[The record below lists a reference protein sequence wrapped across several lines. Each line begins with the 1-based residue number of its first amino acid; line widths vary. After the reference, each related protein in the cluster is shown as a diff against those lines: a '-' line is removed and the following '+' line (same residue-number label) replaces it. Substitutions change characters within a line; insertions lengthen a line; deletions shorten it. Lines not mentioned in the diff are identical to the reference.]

1 MTAAPEIHV
10 VDDDPA
16 VRDSLRM
23 LLEASGQTVKVY
35 ADAESFI
42 AAGMKGNGPGC
53 VVADVRMPGLSGL
66 DLLRILQDRDI
77 DLPLIVITGHADVS
91 MAVQA
96 LKEGASD
103 FIEKPFDDAVF
114 LAAVNKAL
122 SGSQRAWVERRR
134 LDGIEARANSLTPRE
149 YEVMILVAQGL
160 SNKAA
165 AAELGISVRTVEI
178 HRARVMEKM
187 AADSLSVLVRM
198 VLELE
203 ESGRLVHDGDDEA
216 ETA

>member
-23 LLEASGQTVKVY
+23 LLEASGHAVHVY

-42 AAGMKGNGPGC
+42 AEGMKADGPGC
-53 VVADVRMPGLSGL
+53 VISDVRMPGMSGL
-66 DLLRILQDRDI
+66 GLLRVLQDRDI

-96 LKEGASD
+96 LKEGAAD
-103 FIEKPFDDAVF
+103 FIEKPFDDSVF

-122 SGSQRAWVERRR
+122 SGSQRAWIERRR
-134 LDGIEARANSLTPRE
+134 LDGIEARASSLTPRE

-203 ESGRLVHDGDDEA
+203 ESGRLVHDGDEGGA
-216 ETA
+216 

>member
-1 MTAAPEIHV
+1 MLVAPVVHV

-16 VRDSLRM
+16 VRDALRM
-23 LLEASGQTVKVY
+23 LLDAAGHAVKAY
-35 ADAESFI
+35 PDAESFV
-42 AAGMKGNGPGC
+42 AEGMTMPGAGC
-53 VVADVRMPGLSGL
+53 VVADVRMPGMSGL
-66 DLLRILQDRDI
+66 DLLRILQDRGI
-77 DLPLIVITGHADVS
+77 ELPLIVITGHADVS

-103 FIEKPFDDAVF
+103 FIEKPFDDSIFLSAVT
-114 LAAVNKAL
+114 KAL
-122 SGSQRAWVERRR
+122 ARCERALAERRR
-134 LDGIEARANSLTPRE
+134 LDGIEERANSLTPRE
-149 YEVMILVAQGL
+149 YEVMILIAQGL

-187 AADSLSVLVRM
+187 AADSLSALVRM

-203 ESGRLVHDGDDEA
+203 ESGRLIHDDEEMA
-216 ETA
+216 G

>member
-1 MTAAPEIHV
+1 MAVVPEIHV

-23 LLEASGQTVKVY
+23 LLETAGHCVKAY
-35 ADAESFI
+35 ADAESFV
-42 AAGMKGNGPGC
+42 AEGLTGALLGC
-53 VVADVRMPGLSGL
+53 IVADVRMPGMSGL
-66 DLLRILQDRDI
+66 DLLRVLQDRDI
-77 DLPLIVITGHADVS
+77 ALPLIVITGHADVS

-96 LKEGASD
+96 LKEGAAD

-114 LAAVNKAL
+114 MAAVTKAL
-122 SGSQRAWVERRR
+122 ARSEKIWGERRR
-134 LDGIEARANSLTPRE
+134 LDSISQRADSLTPRE
-149 YEVMILVAQGL
+149 YEVMVLIAQGL

-187 AADSLSVLVRM
+187 SADSLSALVRM

-203 ESGRLVHDGDDEA
+203 EAGRLLHDDDGA
-216 ETA
+216 AV